1 MRWAMV
7 ASCIPGSWKLL
18 RRGFA
23 DWAYE
28 GHEATLG
35 QLHNSLNG
43 GSVGHGGMELRL
55 APPPDADT
63 LVPDAPLDAEARPVA
78 TFARSAGDVAECGG
92 HFLSAFD
99 AGRWGLGSR
108 RLNVLTAQLGFA
120 L

>member
-1 MRWAMV
+1 LFSGVVFCLILRKDGVGDLEVTMRWAMV

-63 LVPDAPLDAEARPVA
+63 LVPDAPLDADTPVDDRP
-78 TFARSAGDVAECGG
+78 DP
-92 HFLSAFD
+92 
-99 AGRWGLGSR
+99 
-108 RLNVLTAQLGFA
+108 
-120 L
+120 